1 MINVSRSGQSRPEAI
16 SGIADRLE
24 AELRRLGA
32 WSDAPLPPAKMQ
44 FTRAFGGD
52 TMAFEQWIQFV
63 LVARLRDIAASGGP
77 LPPSS
82 NLAAYAVREFDGR
95 EDQMATLID
104 LLRAVDDLCPPP
116 RAASASALPGRPPL
130 RAGLLLLL
138 AAGVWA
144 TISIYAANAI
154 SERIASFQPVRVLAY
169 AHYLGRSSE
178 LWNALTVH
186 IWGWE
191 TGESLRAY
199 TGNLALPARLRP
211 GGAAPLASSIDV
223 DFSTNP
229 PRVTLEGGGNGP
241 EFSPAGIT
249 RWTYGAAADSA
260 TATADP
266 IPRALFELLDS
277 LHKGTTADAVET
289 AMTKLGHLL
298 GESAPHPGIKRYPAS
313 AGTGPFV
320 GVFCAIFLPPMLI
333 WMVWQYR
340 RNLSRSRGDVA

>member
-1 MINVSRSGQSRPEAI
+1 MINESPGRHAI
-16 SGIADRLE
+16 NQLADRLE

-32 WSDAPLPPAKMQ
+32 WSDTPLPPEKMQ
-44 FTRAFGGD
+44 FSRAFGGD

-63 LVARLRDIAASGGP
+63 LVARLREIAATGGP

-82 NLAAYAVREFDGR
+82 QLRAYAVREFDGR
-95 EDQMATLID
+95 EDEMAALID
-104 LLRAVDDLCPPP
+104 LLGAVDDLCPPP
-116 RAASASALPGRPPL
+116 RHVPGRAPLSRPPL
-130 RAGLLLLL
+130 GTGLLFLL

-144 TISIYAANAI
+144 AVSLYAANSIA
-154 SERIASFQPVRVLAY
+154 ERIASFQPVRVLAY
-169 AHYLGRSSE
+169 AHYVGRSSE
-178 LWNALTVH
+178 LWNALTVQ

-199 TGNLALPARLRP
+199 TANLALPARPRP
-211 GGAAPLASSIDV
+211 GGFSPLASSIDV
-223 DFSTNP
+223 DFSTTP

-277 LHKGTTADAVET
+277 LHKGTTADALET

-298 GESAPHPGIKRYPAS
+298 GESTPHPEIKRYPAS
-313 AGTGPFV
+313 AGTGLFV

>member
-32 WSDAPLPPAKMQ
+32 WGDAPLPPAKMQ

-104 LLRAVDDLCPPP
+104 LLRAVDDLCPRP
-116 RAASASALPGRPPL
+116 RTAFAGAVPGRPAL
-130 RAGLLLLL
+130 GAGLLLLL
-138 AAGVWA
+138 AVGVWA

-154 SERIASFQPVRVLAY
+154 SDRIALSQPVRVLAY
-169 AHYLGRSSE
+169 AHYLGRSSD
-178 LWNALTVH
+178 LWSGLTVQ
-186 IWGWE
+186 IWAWE

-199 TGNLALPARLRP
+199 TAELALPARPRP
-211 GGAAPLASSIDV
+211 GGAAPLAPSIDI

-249 RWTYGAAADSA
+249 RWAYSAAADSA
-260 TATADP
+260 AASADP
-266 IPRALFELLDS
+266 IPKSLFELLDS
-277 LHKGTTADAVET
+277 LHKGTTAAAVEA
-289 AMTKLGHLL
+289 AMTKLGHSL
-298 GESAPHPGIKRYPAS
+298 GESTPHPEIKRYPAS
-313 AGTGPFV
+313 AGTGLFS
-320 GVFCAIFLPPMLI
+320 GVFCAIFLLPMLI

-340 RNLSRSRGDVA
+340 RNLARLR